1 MNLIEIFFNGTVLNT
16 RLGLGTVRVQYG
28 VCKTLAE
35 IPESRRIKRRF
46 LVETGPRAARQ
57 GRAASGYAELAGLL
71 GAYARPELKQKGL
84 ISMGFL
90 TLWADSRSGGGQ
102 NPLEGGGQRVRAG
115 Y

>member
-71 GAYARPELKQKGL
+71 WWRLAPGL
-84 ISMGFL
+84 PGRGGLQVDM
-90 TLWADSRSGGGQ
+90 RS
-102 NPLEGGGQRVRAG
+102 
-115 Y
+115 